1 MFLYLVLL
9 RLEFRLRQAARLG
22 VGGGLKEDERGVEKW
37 ERKMRWIRVGKEV
50 GVRVGVGAYALLGSE
65 DSE

>member
-1 MFLYLVLL
+1 
-9 RLEFRLRQAARLG
+9 
-22 VGGGLKEDERGVEKW
+22 LKEDERGVEKW
-37 ERKMRWIRVGKEV
+37 ERVMRWIRVGKEV